1 MKNKITVTI
10 AGRPYTLVT
19 TDDQTGVE
27 TAAAQVDQM
36 MTSVLQQSHVSA
48 LDAAVLTAVGENSF
62 ASKLTIEAKKS
73 KNRGKSEMMAALTR
87 FAMVMGILFIPLGV
101 AMIVKEFFILDQS
114 YRDGVVHTVG
124 ALGNVAEG
132 LVEP

>member
-36 MTSVLQQSHVSA
+36 MTSVLQQSHISA
-48 LDAAVLTAVGENSF
+48 LDAAVLTAVNAVDSAAKEGETVQSLRTQLKDCLEESTRLKQEL
-62 ASKLTIEAKKS
+62 ADTRRELTRLK
-73 KNRGKSEMMAALTR
+73 KNRK
-87 FAMVMGILFIPLGV
+87 
-101 AMIVKEFFILDQS
+101 
-114 YRDGVVHTVG
+114 
-124 ALGNVAEG
+124 
-132 LVEP
+132 